1 MKDKES
7 SDGST
12 AGYYEL
18 PVHATELQHLIAH
31 KNMNAQMGEIF
42 RANYRYG
49 EVAHSDMLR
58 DIRKIIFYANS
69 ELDRLLRLVPKE
81 KEIKKIYPDVSVPH
95 CECHY
100 CIERNSLNLSDI
112 KIP

>member
-1 MKDKES
+1 MKDKETS
-7 SDGST
+7 NGTT

-18 PVHATELQHLIAH
+18 PEHATELQHLIAH

-49 EVAHSDMLR
+49 EVAHSDILR

-69 ELDRLLRLVPKE
+69 ELDRLLRLAPASN
-81 KEIKKIYPDVSVPH
+81 IKVQ
-95 CECHY
+95 EG
-100 CIERNSLNLSDI
+100 ERYKTDARPVIISHFHFPSSGVI
-112 KIP
+112 G

>member
-7 SDGST
+7 SDGTT

-18 PVHATELQHLIAH
+18 PEYATELQHLIAH

-69 ELDRLLRLVPKE
+69 ELDRLLRLEPEKVKTKSFDLDDFNNAFPPKGGV
-81 KEIKKIYPDVSVPH
+81 IG
-95 CECHY
+95 
-100 CIERNSLNLSDI
+100 
-112 KIP
+112 

>member
-1 MKDKES
+1 MKDKET
-7 SDGST
+7 SDGTT

-18 PVHATELQHLIAH
+18 PEYATELQHLIAH

-69 ELDRLLRLVPKE
+69 ELDRLLRLTPVPYQAITAKE
-81 KEIKKIYPDVSVPH
+81 LEDHLDSQ
-95 CECHY
+95 
-100 CIERNSLNLSDI
+100 NLSDS
-112 KIP
+112 KNP